1 MSQNDDIDELLRKL
15 GDEDFST
22 IPENNFDIEQLTL
35 ENEAKE
41 NQLPQSLGFLTKNEQ
56 SLKEIENT
64 EATINKQHNNFSEL
78 INSIS
83 SDTLT
88 FTKQIKNEIK
98 VPEFNMPTEFIN
110 YMETEYVKSKIEDN
124 EHIFVKLMG
133 KEKTNG

>member
-56 SLKEIENT
+56 SF
-64 EATINKQHNNFSEL
+64 Q
-78 INSIS
+78 
-83 SDTLT
+83 
-88 FTKQIKNEIK
+88 
-98 VPEFNMPTEFIN
+98 
-110 YMETEYVKSKIEDN
+110 
-124 EHIFVKLMG
+124 
-133 KEKTNG
+133 